1 MMLLVIFN
9 CYRFVL
15 FVFSSCLYINDLY
28 NYNKDPY
35 NKKQAY
41 LSGTI
46 IGLTG
51 LFAGSFVCY
60 NLHFLK
66 TSNFF
71 YKCK

>member
-1 MMLLVIFN
+1 MKPDDVILYSTVMGSV
-9 CYRFVL
+9 CL
-15 FVFSSCLYINDLY
+15 FFTSCLYINDLY

-51 LFAGSFVCY
+51 LFAGSFVCH
-60 NLHFLK
+60 NLHIFK
-66 TSNFF
+66 N
-71 YKCK
+71 K